1 MRHFLGKVW
10 LKVYDMHQLENRLEN
25 FSLRKWATLRL
36 VPKSKVLHQPSE
48 GKVIRFNIEPELNFS
63 GGQLFGKKAKLWR
76 TPLHAQM
83 FLFNLWRAQTLEI
96 CTDICKI
103 EKMFGEHDRPSLR
116 GWKLDA
122 DRRSSHEKREFNAS
136 PFFCINVV
144 LKFCD
149 IFQHRI
155 HAISLF
161 PAKVNVWRKKTSA
174 T

>member
-1 MRHFLGKVW
+1 MNQAAGDWSKMKNRFQGGEGRRSVLIMSSPSSLACVSIDTFPYVFLYLTWKY
-10 LKVYDMHQLENRLEN
+10 LSL
-25 FSLRKWATLRL
+25 FLRKWATLRL

-122 DRRSSHEKREFNAS
+122 DRRSSH
-136 PFFCINVV
+136 
-144 LKFCD
+144 
-149 IFQHRI
+149 
-155 HAISLF
+155 
-161 PAKVNVWRKKTSA
+161 KK
-174 T
+174 